1 MLDQLG
7 IRIKISSSG
16 SLGNVTVDR
25 YILPHERKTLE
36 FRQHPAV
43 LLQPVATALGSVM
56 AAGIVSA
63 GASDEE
69 GARAVVWILAVFL
82 AIRAFYLFLLWFVQF
97 WAITNA
103 RLLTVSGFF
112 ARAVTSYDLQDL
124 RYCAFERTF
133 GGRLLGYGTIVFNA
147 GKLNRT
153 LIDYLPY
160 PEQIYL
166 QIYGIVSPE
175 LAHDDSF
182 NEDDDDDEAAYGLG
196 PPDVDQSDPG

>member
-1 MLDQLG
+1 VA
-7 IRIKISSSG
+7 IVNRE
-16 SLGNVTVDR
+16 SLGRAAVDK
-25 YILPHERKTLE
+25 YILPHERKALE

-43 LLQPVATALGSVM
+43 ILQPVATALGSLV
-56 AAGIVSA
+56 AAAIVSTGPA
-63 GASDEE
+63 DEE
-69 GARAVVWILAVFL
+69 GAKVAVWILAVFL
-82 AIRAFYLFLLWFVQF
+82 AVRAVYLFLLWFVQF

-103 RLLTVSGFF
+103 RLLTVSGLF
-112 ARAVTSYDLQDL
+112 ARAVTSYDLKDL

-166 QIYGIVSPE
+166 RIYGIVSPE
-175 LAHDDSF
+175 LAHDSS
-182 NEDDDDDEAAYGLG
+182 DDNDAGYRLRPA
-196 PPDVDQSDPG
+196 DVDQSDPG